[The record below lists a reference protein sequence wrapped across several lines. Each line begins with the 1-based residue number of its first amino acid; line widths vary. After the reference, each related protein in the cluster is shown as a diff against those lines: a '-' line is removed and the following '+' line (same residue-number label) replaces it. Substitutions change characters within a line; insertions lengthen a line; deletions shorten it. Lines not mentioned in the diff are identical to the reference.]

1 MLASRGRQLGRF
13 RSSEFARLPDV
24 PPHLTDYLRSSRVAL
39 ALASPEH
46 DNELLLVNDRF
57 CALTGFVS
65 DEVIGRNCRFL
76 QRDAD
81 NSEARARIHRF
92 LEEERDPSVRTEIVN
107 FRKDGTPFVNLLF
120 MSKLKTRNG
129 APRMLFASQFD
140 ISRSRPEM
148 LADYDEKLAQTL
160 KNMAPIL
167 SESGIIMEGS
177 LMTIANSA
185 STIAQAKLLLSTLD
199 DTAPLA

>member
-1 MLASRGRQLGRF
+1 M
-13 RSSEFARLPDV
+13 PDL
-24 PPHLTDYLRSSRVAL
+24 PPHLTDYLRSSHVAL

-81 NSEARARIHRF
+81 NAGARARIHRF
-92 LEEERDPSVRTEIVN
+92 LAEDRDPSVRTEIVN

-120 MSKLKTRNG
+120 MSKLNSRNG
-129 APRMLFASQFD
+129 GSRLLFASQFD

-148 LADYDEKLAQTL
+148 LADYDAKLSETL
-160 KNMAPIL
+160 KNMVPIL
-167 SESGIIMEGS
+167 SESGIVMEGS
-177 LMTIANSA
+177 LMAIANSA

-199 DTAPLA
+199 DTTPLA